1 METEEKFE
9 AGKVAETI
17 LNWYDAIKVEEE
29 EKENFLLLL
38 KVAITNPTFH
48 MEISEEDGKLDYEK
62 LAKFIKEDIEGI
74 EQLMKDKQRYFN
86 KALQSEVTK
95 FKSYLGEYFESIPEG
110 ETAEL
115 EGKEQTIR
123 NVAEEYSEII
133 RELSYE

>member
-9 AGKVAETI
+9 EGKVAETI
-17 LNWYDAIKVEEE
+17 LKWYDAIKVGEE
-29 EKENFLLLL
+29 EKEDFLLLL

-48 MEISEEDGKLDYEK
+48 MEISEEDGKLDYER
-62 LAKFIKEDIEGI
+62 LAKFIKDDIEVI

-110 ETAEL
+110 ETPEL